1 MTINSRGSICE
12 TKPIWPSERQPLTKA
27 LSVGAVAGVTFAEV
41 RSNSEQISTAFPPQS
56 RSFFNH
62 RSTGAFASAVRLGL
76 HSGLSSN
83 GGRMRHA
90 ETEGFSWHQ
99 HWAAPDYLRLLA
111 LAAAIA
117 YGVLQVMGQV

>member
-1 MTINSRGSICE
+1 MD
-12 TKPIWPSERQPLTKA
+12 WA
-27 LSVGAVAGVTFAEV
+27 LSAVAGLTFVEV
-41 RSNSEQISTAFPPQS
+41 RSNSVQISTAFPPQI
-56 RSFFNH
+56 RSFFHH

-83 GGRMRHA
+83 AGRVRHA

-111 LAAAIA
+111 LAVAIA